1 MGHLPRQVTGHQG
14 TATVGEHVEK
24 VGRRRGGGG
33 GEERRE
39 RGAGGVKWEG
49 EGRGCEFPKSV
60 CVDLYCVVIRTVHL
74 AIYTHVCS

>member
-14 TATVGEHVEK
+14 AATVGEHVEK

-33 GEERRE
+33 GGGGERRE

-49 EGRGCEFPKSV
+49 KGRGCEFPKS
-60 CVDLYCVVIRTVHL
+60 L
-74 AIYTHVCS
+74 